1 MWTPFWTPFG
11 PMSASLSSPKASQ
24 ELTWV
29 LLRAPTE
36 ASVAS
41 FNALWHPQ
49 GVTARPPV
57 TFYSFSGPICCPWGL
72 FLGPPGTNLLAFN
85 MVSLPTLRCIQSRF
99 QAYIHSALIAVRT
112 PCDMFALGFS
122 FRPS

>member
-1 MWTPFWTPFG
+1 MWTPFLTSFG
-11 PMSASLSSPKASQ
+11 YMSGSFLSPKASQ

-41 FNALWHPQ
+41 FDALWHPQ

-57 TFYSFSGPICCPWGL
+57 TFAFFLGPICCL
-72 FLGPPGTNLLAFN
+72 
-85 MVSLPTLRCIQSRF
+85 
-99 QAYIHSALIAVRT
+99 
-112 PCDMFALGFS
+112 
-122 FRPS
+122 